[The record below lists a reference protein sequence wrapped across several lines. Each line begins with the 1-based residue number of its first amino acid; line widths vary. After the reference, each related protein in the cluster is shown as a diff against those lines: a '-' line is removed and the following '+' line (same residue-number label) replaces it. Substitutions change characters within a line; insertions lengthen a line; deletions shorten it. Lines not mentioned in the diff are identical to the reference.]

1 LNNDSQSKQAE
12 YYNSL
17 KQRADEACAWI
28 ISTDGFR
35 VWLDDSNHAVPDPSL
50 SSSKFCILFGD
61 MGSGKSAT
69 TSFVVDYLRSYVVS
83 SNPLN
88 PFVCSYYCKNDNETN
103 KTGNIYRSILW
114 QLLTC
119 MKQLRPMFMH
129 WYDEKRS
136 RNNSVDPTL
145 DENALRDL
153 LADVLQMFSQR
164 IFLVLDGVDE
174 CDYKTS
180 DHIFRLFKKL
190 HEDGA
195 LVNVF
200 LSCRNDEFLVKR
212 LPPVGSILR
221 MKASRDR
228 DRIIATYHVK
238 DLLEEQPENV
248 KDFIV
253 QELARQAQGSAI
265 WLKMVLEFLRYPHRD
280 ANDIK
285 RELKHLP
292 SPENLSQ
299 LYRKLFETAEGGESK
314 NATVIEYALETV
326 AMSGRL
332 LTIGELA
339 YAVTLR
345 MEGDRIFSLSDF
357 EDHMIG
363 STGLRQLIN
372 PFVSFA
378 GPTAN
383 PTVRIVHQ
391 SLKELIVG
399 EAFAEWGTRKKIT
412 RENVEQRQAKL
423 HSSLL
428 ECCIKYLLLD
438 DLQTKDLFPEDKLEA
453 LERQEDGKTPLHI
466 SALCS

>member
-1 LNNDSQSKQAE
+1 
-12 YYNSL
+12 
-17 KQRADEACAWI
+17 
-28 ISTDGFR
+28 
-35 VWLDDSNHAVPDPSL
+35 
-50 SSSKFCILFGD
+50 
-61 MGSGKSAT
+61 
-69 TSFVVDYLRSYVVS
+69 
-83 SNPLN
+83 
-88 PFVCSYYCKNDNETN
+88 
-103 KTGNIYRSILW
+103 
-114 QLLTC
+114 
-119 MKQLRPMFMH
+119 
-129 WYDEKRS
+129 
-136 RNNSVDPTL
+136 
-145 DENALRDL
+145 
-153 LADVLQMFSQR
+153 
-164 IFLVLDGVDE
+164 
-174 CDYKTS
+174 
-180 DHIFRLFKKL
+180 
-190 HEDGA
+190 
-195 LVNVF
+195 
-200 LSCRNDEFLVKR
+200 
-212 LPPVGSILR
+212 
-221 MKASRDR
+221 
-228 DRIIATYHVK
+228 
-238 DLLEEQPENV
+238 
-248 KDFIV
+248 
-253 QELARQAQGSAI
+253 
-265 WLKMVLEFLRYPHRD
+265 
-280 ANDIK
+280 
-285 RELKHLP
+285 
-292 SPENLSQ
+292 
-299 LYRKLFETAEGGESK
+299 
-314 NATVIEYALETV
+314 V